1 MPNSLILDEVDLNF
15 LVLGM
20 SLFRNNIKELC
31 ADDSDVE
38 GMFRL
43 DEDLRTAQSKAYTA
57 LDGGTDEPF
66 TDAELAAADRALCV
80 VRAKIKQLLPDEDLE
95 IWAQNA
101 AGWRRVHGL
110 IMRHRAASLR
120 PEAT

>member
-1 MPNSLILDEVDLNF
+1 MPKSLILDETDLNF
-15 LVLGM
+15 LVHGM

-31 ADDSDVE
+31 ADDPDVE

-43 DEDLRTAQSKAYTA
+43 DENLRTAQSKAYTA

-95 IWAQNA
+95 TWAANS
-101 AGWRRVHGL
+101 AGWRQVHGL
-110 IMRHRAASLR
+110 IMRHIAASLSG
-120 PEAT
+120 